1 MTEPLRLAIVGCGG
15 MGRRHLAGLAELAR
29 SSARSVRLVAVCD
42 PRPDN
47 ANNLAQEA
55 ETLLG
60 ARPHV
65 YASAPEMMMAEPE
78 LEAAGCTT
86 DTGSHHLVAS
96 ELLDL
101 GLHTLCEKPLAL
113 TLRGARMIE
122 ERARAAGRVL
132 SVAENFR
139 RDPMNRL
146 VRALVDG
153 GAIGT
158 PRLIVEQAIGGR
170 DAILITPW
178 RHRKL
183 SGAMPVDAGVH
194 SADLIQYFFG
204 PVRQASGTVRLFEP
218 VRRKRQTAGPG
229 GFYERW
235 AQDMPDEIEADGED
249 AIFGVLDFESGAVGQ
264 WTDNHAGHGLAV
276 RSRQLFGSTGS
287 IVAPGDRTGDA
298 VRLVLDDGRDLAGE
312 GVLDHAPGY
321 RLEPLAA
328 ELFGAERPAAYDL
341 DFATTDRK
349 LIALEYDELA
359 RCVRTGAAPEVD
371 AEVAVRDL
379 ALVYALFESSVAGRA
394 LSLQDVISGAVDEYQ
409 GEIDRQL
416 AWASAPV
423 SGR

>member
-1 MTEPLRLAIVGCGG
+1 MTEPLRIAIVGCGG
-15 MGRRHLAGLAELAR
+15 MGRRHLAGLGELAR
-29 SSARSVRLVAVCD
+29 SSARSVRLVCVCD
-42 PRPDN
+42 PRPAN
-47 ANNLAQEA
+47 ANHLADEA
-55 ETLLG
+55 EAVLG
-60 ARPHV
+60 ARPRV
-65 YASAPEMMMAEPE
+65 YASAPEMVAGEPE

-101 GLHTLCEKPLAL
+101 GLHVLCEKPLAL
-113 TLRGARMIE
+113 TLRGARLIAD
-122 ERARAAGRVL
+122 RARAAGRVL

-146 VRALVDG
+146 VRALVQE

-158 PRLIVEQAIGGR
+158 PRLIVEEAIGGR

-194 SADLIQYFFG
+194 SADLLQYFFG
-204 PVRQASGTVRLFEP
+204 PVRRASGTVRLFEP
-218 VRRKRQTAGPG
+218 RRRKRQTAGPG

-235 AQDMPDEIEADGED
+235 AVDMPDEIEADGED

-264 WTDNHAGHGLAV
+264 WTDNHAGHGLPV

-287 IVAPGDRTGDA
+287 IVAPGDRSGGA
-298 VRLVLDDGRDLAGE
+298 VRLVLDDGTDVADA
-312 GVLDHAPGY
+312 GVLDHAPGH

-328 ELFGAERPAAYDL
+328 ELFGAERPWRYEL

-349 LIALEYDELA
+349 LLALEYDELA
-359 RCVRTGAAPEVD
+359 RCVRTGAAPEVG
-371 AEVAVRDL
+371 AEVAIRDL

-394 LSLQDVISGAVDEYQ
+394 VSLQEVISGALDGYQ
-409 GEIDRQL
+409 REIDQQL
-416 AWASAPV
+416 EWAAAPV
-423 SGR
+423 TRR

>member
-1 MTEPLRLAIVGCGG
+1 MTDPLRLAIVGCGG
-15 MGRRHLAGLAELAR
+15 MGRRHLAGLGELAR
-29 SSARSVRLVAVCD
+29 SSSRAVRLVAVCD
-42 PRPDN
+42 PRTGN
-47 ANNLAQEA
+47 AEELAAEA

-60 ARPHV
+60 SRPHV
-65 YASAPEMMMAEPE
+65 YRSAPEMVAAEAD

-86 DTGSHHLVAS
+86 DTGSHHRVAA

-113 TLRGARMIE
+113 TLRGARRITD
-122 ERARAAGRVL
+122 RARRAGRVL

-146 VRALVDG
+146 VRALIDA

-158 PRLIVEQAIGGR
+158 PRLIVETSIGGR

-183 SGAMPVDAGVH
+183 SGTLPVDAGVH
-194 SADLIQYFFG
+194 SADLLQYFFG

-218 VRRKRQTAGPG
+218 RRYKRQTAGPG

-235 AQDMPDEIEADGED
+235 AGDMPDEIEADGED

-264 WTDNHAGHGLAV
+264 WTDDHAGHGLPV

-287 IVAPGDRTGDA
+287 IVAPGDRTGDP
-298 VRLVLDDGRDLAGE
+298 VRLVPDEGRELAGE
-312 GVLDHAPGY
+312 EVLDRAPQY

-328 ELFGAERPAAYDL
+328 ELFGAERPAGYEF
-341 DFATTDRK
+341 DFPTTDRK

-371 AEVAVRDL
+371 AEVATRDL

-394 LSLQDVISGAVDEYQ
+394 VALDEVISGAIDGYQ
-409 GEIDRQL
+409 RDIDQRL
-416 AWASAPV
+416 EPAAGSV
-423 SGR
+423 

>member
-1 MTEPLRLAIVGCGG
+1 MTDPLRLAIVGCGG
-15 MGRRHLAGLAELAR
+15 MGRRHLAGLGELER

-42 PRPDN
+42 PRVAN
-47 ANNLAQEA
+47 AADLAAEA
-55 ETLLG
+55 EAVLG
-60 ARPHV
+60 SRPHV
-65 YASAPEMMMAEPE
+65 YGSAREMVAAEPD

-86 DTGSHHLVAS
+86 DTGSHHRVAA
-96 ELLDL
+96 ELLEL

-113 TLRGARMIE
+113 TLRGARRIADS
-122 ERARAAGRVL
+122 ARAAGRVL

-146 VRALVDG
+146 VRALIDG

-158 PRLIVEQAIGGR
+158 PRLILETGTGGR

-183 SGAMPVDAGVH
+183 SGTPPVDAGVH
-194 SADLIQYFFG
+194 SADLVQYFFG

-218 VRRKRQTAGPG
+218 RRYKRQTAGPG

-235 AQDMPDEIEADGED
+235 AAEMPDQIEADGED
-249 AIFGVLDFESGAVGQ
+249 AIFGVLDFENGAVGQ
-264 WTDNHAGHGLAV
+264 WTDDHAGHGLPL
-276 RSRQLFGSTGS
+276 RSRLLFGSGGS
-287 IVAPGDRTGDA
+287 IVAPGDRTGDP

-328 ELFGAERPAAYDL
+328 ELFGAERPASYGF
-341 DFATTDRK
+341 DFPATDRK

-359 RCVRTGAAPEVD
+359 RCVRTGVAPEVD
-371 AEVAVRDL
+371 AEVGIRDL
-379 ALVYALFESSVAGRA
+379 ALVYAVFESSVAGRA
-394 LSLQDVISGAVDEYQ
+394 VSLDDVISGAVDAYQ
-409 GEIDRQL
+409 RDIDERL
-416 AWASAPV
+416 VP
-423 SGR
+423 SGGSV